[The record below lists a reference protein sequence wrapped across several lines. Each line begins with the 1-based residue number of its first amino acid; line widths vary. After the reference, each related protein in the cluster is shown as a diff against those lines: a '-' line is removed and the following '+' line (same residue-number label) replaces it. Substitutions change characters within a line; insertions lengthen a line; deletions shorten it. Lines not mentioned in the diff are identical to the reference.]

1 MNKVCI
7 LGSINMDMVVSIDK
21 MPLVGETIFSE
32 SFKLAHGGKG
42 ANQAVASRRLGA
54 EVYMIGKIGQDSYGS
69 QIVNAL
75 EKERINVD
83 SIFKDDVKPTG
94 TAIITVDNKGNNSI
108 IVVAGA
114 NMALNLE
121 EIDKCKEVI
130 ASSDIIVAQFE
141 TPIEV
146 TMEVFKFA
154 KENGVITILNP
165 APAKEIPKELFAYTD
180 IIVPNETEAT
190 TLTGVNVQD
199 LESAK
204 QAANTFLDN
213 KVKYVIITLGHMG
226 AAVISKQEAV
236 LIPAYKVNA
245 IDSTAAGDSF
255 IGAITT
261 KLTKSNLNI
270 NSLVEAVKFANKVS
284 AIVVQREGA
293 QASIPFLNEI
303 NEEQ

>member
-21 MPLVGETIFSE
+21 MPLIGETIFSE
-32 SFKLAHGGKG
+32 NFKLAHGGKG

-54 EVYMIGKIGQDSYGS
+54 EVYMVGKIGQDSYGL
-69 QIVNAL
+69 QIVSAL
-75 EKERINVD
+75 EKEGINVD
-83 SIFKDDVKPTG
+83 NIFKDDVKPTG

-130 ASSDIIVAQFE
+130 ANSDIIVAQFE

-165 APAKEIPKELFAYTD
+165 APAKEIPKELLAYTD

-190 TLTGVNVQD
+190 TLTGVNVND

-204 QAANTFLDN
+204 QAANSFLDN
-213 KVKYVIITLGHMG
+213 KVKYVIITLGNMG
-226 AAVISKQEAV
+226 AAVISKEGGV

-270 NSLVEAVKFANKVS
+270 NSLVEAVKFANRVS